1 MLGIAAVAL
10 FANAISDAKAERK
23 NDQKGNRG
31 FHKMWF
37 HFIVRTW
44 RSRVP
49 QDKVGHEG

>member
-31 FHKMWF
+31 FHRCGSTSSSALGDL
-37 HFIVRTW
+37 VCRRT
-44 RSRVP
+44 
-49 QDKVGHEG
+49 K